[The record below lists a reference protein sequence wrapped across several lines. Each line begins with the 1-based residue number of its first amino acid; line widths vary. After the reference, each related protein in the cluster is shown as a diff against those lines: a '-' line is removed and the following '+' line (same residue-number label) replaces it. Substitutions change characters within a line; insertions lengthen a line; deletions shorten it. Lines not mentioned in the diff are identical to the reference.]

1 MKHLECFLS
10 AEAALHPGDKAHR
23 VIVSNLLI
31 MSCWIPLAHS
41 LWRRCAS
48 VFIRDIGPEFSLL
61 VGGVLGFGVKVTLAS
76 KNEFGSI
83 PSLSIFLNSFCRVG
97 MVSS

>member
-1 MKHLECFLS
+1 MKHLECS
-10 AEAALHPGDKAHR
+10 PSTEAALHPRDKAYR
-23 VIVSNLLI
+23 VMVSNLLI

-41 LWRRCAS
+41 LWRCAS

-83 PSLSIFLNSFCRVG
+83 PSLSIFRSSF
-97 MVSS
+97 SSIGSLSS

>member
-10 AEAALHPGDKAHR
+10 AEEALHPGDKAHR

-41 LWRRCAS
+41 LWRCAS

-83 PSLSIFLNSFCRVG
+83 PSLSIFRSSFSSTG
-97 MVSS
+97 MLSS